1 MMPALT
7 SAISGLQNNT
17 TWMDIIGDNIANE
30 STVGY
35 KETRVTFKQAISE
48 TLGSASGA
56 NATANQGG
64 INPEQLGLGVTLGSL
79 DTIMTQGSLQTTG
92 NATDVAIQGNGFF
105 IAQSGSQTLYT
116 RAGNFNFDNQGN
128 LVTSSGALVQGWQM
142 NITRAPGAPGPL
154 VQMLEVTSSLNNN
167 TLPAGIQI
175 PQNLVL
181 GPSATGNSN
190 LTVATDRNIGVAISG
205 NLDAMTP
212 WNAIGAPGA
221 AQPLAGYVPDATS
234 TATVYDSIGTAH
246 QITIY
251 WTQTGNPT
259 GLAAPAPAAGASNW
273 AWTAYDTT
281 GGKQIGAAVPAA
293 NQAAVVGTG
302 VGVTFNSDGSL
313 RANSA
318 AGALNPVITITPL
331 VDGAG
336 ALGAA
341 TQIVSLNF
349 GTDDAMSTTGIGLRD
364 GITGDYG
371 NGTTVAGV
379 YTPKQTI
386 YTSHVDGYS
395 EGTLTSLSV
404 DSSGQINVSF
414 SNNQTIAMAQLALAN
429 FTNPEGLDQAG
440 GTMFTQS
447 ANSGTPQISQAG
459 NAGLGTIAG
468 GELES
473 SNVDLSVEL
482 TNMIIAQRGF
492 DANSRIVTTSS
503 QMLTTL
509 VQLGQ

>member
-1 MMPALT
+1 
-7 SAISGLQNNT
+7 
-17 TWMDIIGDNIANE
+17 MDIIGDNIANE

-56 NATANQGG
+56 NSTANQGG

-79 DTIMTQGSLQTTG
+79 DTIMTQGSIQVTG
-92 NATDVAIQGNGFF
+92 NATDVAIQGAGFF
-105 IAQSGSQTLYT
+105 IAQAGSQTLYT

-128 LVTSSGALVQGWQM
+128 LVTSSGALVQGWSLAI
-142 NITRAPGAPGPL
+142 NRAIGAPL
-154 VQMLEVTSSLNNN
+154 VNELTTNQTLNTNG
-167 TLPAGIQI
+167 LPSNIQI

-181 GPSATGNSN
+181 GPQATGNAN
-190 LTVATDRNIGVAISG
+190 IAPAVPTDRNVGVAISG

-212 WNAIGAPGA
+212 WNAQGAPGA
-221 AQPLAGYVPDATS
+221 ALPAAGYTPDAVS
-234 TATVYDSIGTAH
+234 TATVYDSLGSAH

-259 GLAAPAPAAGASNW
+259 ALPAPAPAAARSNW
-273 AWTAYDTT
+273 SWTAYDTT
-281 GGKQIGAAVPAA
+281 GGKQISAAVPAA
-293 NQAAVVGTG
+293 SQATVVGNG
-302 VGVTFNSDGSL
+302 ANVTFNSDGSL
-313 RANSA
+313 QFNGVSTA
-318 AGALNPVITITPL
+318 ALPDDPIITLQPLN
-331 VDGAG
+331 DGAG
-336 ALGAA
+336 FAGAA
-341 TQIVSLNF
+341 TQIISLNF
-349 GTDDAMSTTGIGLRD
+349 GTDDNMSTSGVGKRD

-386 YTSHVDGYS
+386 YTSNVDGYA
-395 EGTLTSLSV
+395 EGTLNTVSI
-404 DSSGQINVSF
+404 DSTGGINVSF
-414 SNNQTIAMAQLALAN
+414 SNNQTITMAKLALAN
-429 FTNPEGLDQAG
+429 FSNPAGLTQAG

-447 ANSGTPQISQAG
+447 ANSGTAQVSTAG
-459 NAGLGTIAG
+459 NAGLGTTAG
-468 GELES
+468 GSLES